1 MSPLVSA
8 RSDVGRVRTS
18 NQDSGFAGQFF
29 FVVADGMGGH
39 AGGDVASGIAVRD
52 LAGLDRRFST
62 TTEARTAL
70 VTQLKTINDK
80 LSHVVDS
87 NPELAGLGTTVS
99 GMVRVGDRFVIA
111 HIGDSRIY
119 RLSNGELVQVTA
131 DHTFVQQLIDAG
143 RITEAEAKD
152 HPRRSVLMRVL
163 GDVDDDPTIDTF
175 DLPAIPGE
183 RWLLCSDG
191 LTGVLNDDA
200 LSDLLAADSDP
211 ETVSA
216 SLIDRSLAGG
226 GPDNITVIV
235 VDVAGEGGEARADF
249 VGSAASKRKFPAV
262 PMGDTGA
269 SPRPKTRSVP
279 VTTSELPLP
288 STAPK
293 PRPAEDREKPGL
305 SARARRRIRAGI
317 IAVVVVAL
325 LVTTAVLGYNWTQT
339 RFYLGAS
346 GSHVAV
352 YQGIPVTFGGLALSR
367 VYLDS
372 DLLLS
377 SLSQYERAQI
387 TQTIS
392 FDNVSDAVSALNRM
406 NGE

>member
-1 MSPLVSA
+1 
-8 RSDVGRVRTS
+8 
-18 NQDSGFAGQFF
+18 
-29 FVVADGMGGH
+29 MGGH

-52 LAGLDRRFST
+52 LAALDRRFSSVA
-62 TTEARTAL
+62 EARAAL
-70 VTQLKTINDK
+70 VAQLKTINEK

-99 GMVRVGDRFVIA
+99 AMVRVGDRFVVA

-119 RLSNGELVQVTA
+119 RLSNGELTQVTA

-163 GDVDDDPTIDTF
+163 GDVDDDPSIDTT

-191 LTGVLNDDA
+191 LTGVLDDA
-200 LSDLLAADSDP
+200 HVRDMLAADSAP

-216 SLIDRSLAGG
+216 RLVDRALNGG

-235 VDVAGEGGEARADF
+235 VDVGGEDGEARADF
-249 VGSAASKRKFPAV
+249 VGSAASKRKLPAV
-262 PMGDTGA
+262 RTGETGS

-279 VTTSELPLP
+279 VSTSELPLP
-288 STAPK
+288 TTASES
-293 PRPAEDREKPGL
+293 RPAAAPERRVM
-305 SARARRRIRAGI
+305 SARGRRRLRAGI
-317 IAVVVVAL
+317 IAVVVLAILVAA
-325 LVTTAVLGYNWTQT
+325 AVWGYSWTQS
-339 RFYLGAS
+339 RFYLGAN
-346 GSHVAV
+346 GPHVAV
-352 YQGIPVTFGGLALSR
+352 FQGIPVTLGGLALSQ

-372 DLLLS
+372 DVLVS
-377 SLSQYERAQI
+377 SLPAYER
-387 TQTIS
+387 TQVTQSIPY
-392 FDNVSDAVSALNRM
+392 DNVSDAVTAFNRM
-406 NGE
+406 TGE